1 MWCGMPSPNEPSVY
15 LRHPRP
21 EDVVPFIELGRRSRR
36 FCRGLASPLTDRA
49 KFDQWVARSDSD
61 RFRGLVVCRT
71 DDGQMVG
78 VVNLSEIVGG
88 IFRSAY
94 MGYHVF
100 APYARQGYMTQA
112 MPLVLA
118 YVFETLRLH
127 RVEANIQPTNT
138 ASLALVKRAGFLR
151 EGYSPRYLKISGRW
165 RDHERW
171 AITAEDWKA
180 AKTRR
185 RTSRR
190 RKARTPDAR
199 TPDARKQRKRS
210 DT

>member
-1 MWCGMPSPNEPSVY
+1 MPSPSEPSVY
-15 LRHPRP
+15 LREPSLDD
-21 EDVVPFIELGRRSRR
+21 EFPFIELGRRSRR
-36 FCRGLASPLTDRA
+36 FCRGLVSPLTDRT
-49 KFDQWVARSDSD
+49 KFRQWVARSDSD
-61 RFRGLVVCRT
+61 QFRGLVVCRT
-71 DDGQMVG
+71 EDDQMVG

-118 YVFETLRLH
+118 FVFKTLRLH

-138 ASLALVKRAGFLR
+138 ASLALVKRAGFR
-151 EGYSPRYLKISGRW
+151 KEGYSPRYLKIAGRW

-171 AITAEDWKA
+171 AVTVEAWKA
-180 AKTRR
+180 AKAQG
-185 RTSRR
+185 
-190 RKARTPDAR
+190 RKVRGPNARTRKDR
-199 TPDARKQRKRS
+199 TPAAEKHEA
-210 DT
+210 